1 MELIVGRTEDNDIVL
16 AHGHVS
22 RRHARFT
29 IEGESLWL
37 EDLGSTNGTFVNGKR
52 IQGRVQLRFT
62 DSVSFG
68 DVAFDLA
75 GLRRYVA
82 FAPPTPRVVEPRY
95 RTEPEPAPRQ
105 EHQPAPPHRRYEEAP
120 QRYEEHSPPRRG
132 QDRELERAA
141 SQAQVSPG
149 YDVVR
154 ALKAQESYVGK
165 AWATFFLY
173 LCFWLPGLIM
183 NLVFLSDAN
192 KTKRIVGASPSG
204 HGCLVFLLWIFV
216 ILPLIAIG
224 VLVVVGGSILASLA
238 NSLGF

>member
-1 MELIVGRTEDNDIVL
+1 MELIVGRTDDNDIVL

-22 RRHARFT
+22 RRHAKFT
-29 IEGESLWL
+29 VEGESLWL
-37 EDLGSTNGTFVNGKR
+37 EDLGSTNGTMVNGRR
-52 IQGRVQLRFT
+52 IQGKVQLRFT

-68 DVAFDLA
+68 DIPFDLG
-75 GLRRYVA
+75 GLRRHVM
-82 FAPPTPRVVEPRY
+82 FARTTPPVVEPRY
-95 RTEPEPAPRQ
+95 RTEPEPAPVPEYRPTPAPRHYEEPPAQRISRQ
-105 EHQPAPPHRRYEEAP
+105 E
-120 QRYEEHSPPRRG
+120 
-132 QDRELERAA
+132 RELERAG
-141 SQAQVSPG
+141 SHAQVSPG

-173 LCFWLPGLIM
+173 LCFWFPGLIM

-192 KTKRIVGASPSG
+192 KTGRLVGTNPSG

-224 VLVVVGGSILASLA
+224 VLVVGGGSLLSGMPGM
-238 NSLGF
+238 LGF